1 MIRFTLMLTFKGVG
15 EVCPVSEVRL
25 ASSLDLKRNQF
36 FRTLDS
42 WLLSRW
48 QFCVVDVVCVV
59 RVGRLVAGTVTAGCV
74 EGTGR

>member
-1 MIRFTLMLTFKGVG
+1 MLSFKGVG

-48 QFCVVDVVCVV
+48 QFCCGGCGLCGAGWEIS
-59 RVGRLVAGTVTAGCV
+59 GRDSDSGEC
-74 EGTGR
+74 GRNRKIDK